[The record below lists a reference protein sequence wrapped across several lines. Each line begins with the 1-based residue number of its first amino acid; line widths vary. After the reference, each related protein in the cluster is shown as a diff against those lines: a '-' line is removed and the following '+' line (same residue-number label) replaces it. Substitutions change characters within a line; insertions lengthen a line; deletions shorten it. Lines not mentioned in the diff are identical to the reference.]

1 MPEFVRS
8 AILPFPTSEVYNWH
22 LRPGA
27 FERLIPPW
35 EDLRPPSRLE
45 GIREGSLVRFTL
57 RKGPVHLRWEAHHR
71 DFIEGRQFIDEQVK
85 GPFPNW
91 VHTHGF
97 RENGDGAC
105 EMEDRIAYALPLGF
119 VGRLLGGPMLRRDLA
134 RLFAFRHRRT
144 GQDLARHGRFST
156 PGPQRI
162 ALTGSSGLVG
172 GSLRAYL
179 CGGGHEV
186 LPVVRRR
193 AGPGELAWDPAAGTL
208 DAGALEGLDG
218 VVHLAGENISA
229 SRWTEGTKARIRASR
244 MEGTRLLCEGLA
256 RLNRPPRV
264 LVSASAIG
272 WYGDCGDAAV
282 DETAPP
288 GRGFLPEVCA
298 GWEGATEAAREAGI
312 RVVNLRI
319 GVVLA
324 AKGGAL
330 ARMLTPFNLGMGGP
344 VGGGR
349 QVMSWIALDDLLG
362 IIEAA
367 LWDSRLSG
375 PVNATSPNPVTQA
388 QFAKTLGAV
397 LRRPAVAPLPAGV
410 VRLVFGEMGRAL
422 LLEGARVLPSRL
434 VDAEFPFLTPDLEG
448 ALRAELGR

>member
-1 MPEFVRS
+1 
-8 AILPFPTSEVYNWH
+8 
-22 LRPGA
+22 
-27 FERLIPPW
+27 
-35 EDLRPPSRLE
+35 
-45 GIREGSLVRFTL
+45 
-57 RKGPVHLRWEAHHR
+57 
-71 DFIEGRQFIDEQVK
+71 
-85 GPFPNW
+85 
-91 VHTHGF
+91 
-97 RENGDGAC
+97 
-105 EMEDRIAYALPLGF
+105 
-119 VGRLLGGPMLRRDLA
+119 MLRRDLA

-144 GQDLARHGRFST
+144 AQDLARHGRFAA
-156 PGPQRI
+156 PRHLRI

-179 CGGGHEV
+179 SGAGHEV
-186 LPVVRRR
+186 LPMVRRD
-193 AGPGELAWDPAAGTL
+193 AGPGEIAWNPAAGTL

-218 VVHLAGENISA
+218 VVHLAGENISS
-229 SRWTEGTKARIRASR
+229 SRWTAEAKARIRTSR
-244 MEGTRLLCEGLA
+244 VDGTRLLCEGLA
-256 RLNRPPRV
+256 KLKRPPRV

-272 WYGDCGDAAV
+272 WYGDCGDSAV
-282 DETAPP
+282 DETALP

-298 GWEGATEAAREAGI
+298 GWEGATDAAREAGI

-330 ARMLTPFNLGMGGP
+330 ARMLTPFRLGMGGP

-362 IIEAA
+362 VIEAA
-367 LWDSRLSG
+367 LSDSRLSG

-388 QFAKTLGAV
+388 QFAKTLGSV

-410 VRLVFGEMGRAL
+410 VRLVFGEMGQTL

-434 VDAEFPFLTPDLEG
+434 VDAGFPFLTPELEG